1 MFPGFPGT
9 MTKIAHCDL
18 NYCFIHSFTCLME
31 FPEGFFWPSSKNKT
45 RMRLP
50 LVVGDLYFWTCE
62 SSEMIQKIIVD
73 ISVTIS
79 TVVSDLLKIQPYCQF
94 LYFRSPNTSVSNIC
108 SSIYLN
114 RLLPDWWRME
124 PQCVSRV
131 FIWGWWWFMLSYM
144 FFCLPI
150 HSLSLL
156 FPPLL
161 VVNHTIILL
170 RGNDLIRPYC
180 KTCCFFISPPQHH
193 LLKCALS
200 CIHHLLR
207 PCAVSRLPSGTDW
220 QPSSSCFARFSV
232 CPPPISPSVRGIYAA
247 LLQLLRH
254 TSWLLPGEV
263 DWLLSHSRAL
273 PASGLT
279 PADAAWGARSRW
291 DGAERC
297 WIQMAFA
304 CWQSCH

>member
-1 MFPGFPGT
+1 MFHGFPGT
-9 MTKIAHCDL
+9 MTKKIAHCDL
-18 NYCFIHSFTCLME
+18 NYCFIHSFTWLME

-50 LVVGDLYFWTCE
+50 LVVVDLYFWTCE
-62 SSEMIQKIIVD
+62 SSEMIQEIIVD

-94 LYFRSPNTSVSNIC
+94 LYFWSPNTSVSNIC
-108 SSIYLN
+108 SSIYFN

-131 FIWGWWWFMLSYM
+131 FIWGWWWFMLPYM
-144 FFCLPI
+144 FFCLPT

-180 KTCCFFISPPQHH
+180 KTCCFFTPPPPTPSIEMCSFLRSSSPPALCRVSFAVWHWLAAIF
-193 LLKCALS
+193 LLVCSLF
-200 CIHHLLR
+200 C
-207 PCAVSRLPSGTDW
+207 LPS
-220 QPSSSCFARFSV
+220 SHLSICARHLCCFAAVIEAHILIATRW
-232 CPPPISPSVRGIYAA
+232 GGLAA
-247 LLQLLRH
+247 LTQPCTASLRAR
-254 TSWLLPGEV
+254 SP
-263 DWLLSHSRAL
+263 
-273 PASGLT
+273 
-279 PADAAWGARSRW
+279 WGARSRW